1 MSQEADL
8 LAFAVCHVR
17 SCMRVSRFRQ
27 YVVWSPLLL
36 VFIGFG
42 SGALLYWQA
51 AQPRAGGERPLEQLD
66 DFGVVP
72 AFTLIERSERQVTR
86 SDLLGRVWVVNFFYA
101 TCPDTCPL
109 QSAKMARLQQ
119 DFADT
124 HDLRLVSISVDP
136 KHDTPDVL
144 RSYAQ
149 RFSADS
155 ERWLFLTG
163 DKAAIYRL
171 AQDGFHLSVVD
182 PAAAPPQGVPS
193 GVRRERQSSLR
204 EMLWHWGVVPRQAW
218 AHAGVE
224 HPTKLHSSRFVLVD
238 RQARIRGYYHSDED
252 AALQRLRRDIRA
264 LLRENT

>member
-1 MSQEADL
+1 MKSSS
-8 LAFAVCHVR
+8 FW
-17 SCMRVSRFRQ
+17 Q
-27 YVVWSPLLL
+27 YVVRVTVLFVLMGL
-36 VFIGFG
+36 GG
-42 SGALLYWQA
+42 GALLYWQTSR
-51 AQPRAGGERPLEQLD
+51 PRSGGARPLEQLGH
-66 DFGVVP
+66 FGAVP
-72 AFTLIERSERQVTR
+72 DFTLLERSERQVTCD
-86 SDLLGRVWVVNFFYA
+86 DLLGRVWVVNFFYA
-101 TCPDTCPL
+101 TCSDTCPL
-109 QSAKMARLQQ
+109 QSAKMARLQR
-119 DFADT
+119 DFADD

-144 RSYAQ
+144 RAYAQ
-149 RFSADS
+149 RFGADS

-163 DKAAIYRL
+163 DKVAIYRL

-224 HPTKLHSSRFVLVD
+224 HSTKLHSSRFALVD
-238 RQARIRGYYHSDED
+238 RQARIRGYYHSDEE

-264 LLRENT
+264 LLREKT